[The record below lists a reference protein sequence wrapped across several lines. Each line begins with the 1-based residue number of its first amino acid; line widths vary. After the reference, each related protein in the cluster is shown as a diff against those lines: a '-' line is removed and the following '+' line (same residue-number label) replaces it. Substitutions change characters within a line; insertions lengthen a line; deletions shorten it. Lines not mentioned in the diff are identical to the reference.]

1 MKLFDMAVVVIY
13 TFALQVVALVAAAV
27 KMALNQFM
35 HPRNRYRDIRPDFKM
50 LAEKYAEFREH
61 TTTDLKGKV

>member
-1 MKLFDMAVVVIY
+1 MVTVR
-13 TFALQVVALVAAAV
+13 AL

-61 TTTDLKGKV
+61 TTTDLKGKVCVMSVSA